1 MAVKVKKVF
10 ITVGVLALLLLAGIL
25 WFAFRGEGNPASTSS
40 GVTAGKGGKGESS
53 KAKRKIK
60 YWQGPMDP
68 TYISD
73 KPGKSPMGMKL
84 IPVYEDEAENE
95 AEGVIKINPITVQDM
110 GVRTRKVTKRPFFAT
125 IRTVGYITYDEELVK
140 DVNTKISG
148 WVEKLYVDTTGEE
161 VRKGQKLLS
170 IYSPALVSTQE
181 EYLQALRFKEKTSDS
196 TFVNVVKGADTLLE
210 STRKRLLLM
219 DIDPAQ
225 VKVLEERGEVQKS
238 MLLHSPATGTVIK
251 KPVFEGMRVNPG
263 MKLYT
268 IANLSRVWVK
278 VSFYEYEL
286 PFLKVGQEAEMSLPY
301 EPGVSYKGRITFIYP
316 YLSKKTRTVQARME
330 FENPGLKLKPDM
342 YTNIV
347 LKSKISS
354 DAILVPSE
362 AVIRTGVRNIV
373 ITSLGGGKFLPK
385 EVKLGAE
392 AEGFVQVLS
401 GLKEGDIAVVSGQFL
416 IDSESNL
423 REAINK
429 MLAIKKASQKKMD
442 MKMKKEDAGPG
453 VKKKDG
459 AIKKVSQKID
469 MKMDMKMKKEDAGSE
484 AKKKDGATKKVSQKI
499 DMKMD
504 MKMKK
509 EDAGPGVKKEG
520 AESKKGAML
529 NPEMSK
535 EQKKLMTEVV
545 DDYTDIH
552 SALVEESPVA
562 VAEGARSLS
571 VTVSKIKALDPEGNL
586 EKITRPIEDS
596 IDGLLSGDI
605 VKERDSFAA
614 LSMVMAS
621 YVRGAGRTS
630 ALTAGIKLYFCPM
643 KKEFWLQK
651 AADVQNPY
659 LGKDM
664 LVCGNEEKY

>member
-40 GVTAGKGGKGESS
+40 GITAGKGGEGGSA
-53 KAKRKIK
+53 KAERKIK
-60 YWQGPMDP
+60 YWQAPMDP

-84 IPVYEDEAENE
+84 IPVYEDEAEDE
-95 AEGVIKINPITVQDM
+95 AEGVIRINPITVQDM

-148 WVEKLYVDTTGEE
+148 WVEKLYVDTTGED
-161 VRKGQKLLS
+161 VREGQKLLS

-181 EYLQALRFKEKTSDS
+181 EYLQALRFKEQTSDS
-196 TFVNVVKGADTLLE
+196 AFVNVVKGADTLLE

-225 VKVLEERGEVQKS
+225 IRVLEERGEVQKS

-268 IANLSRVWVK
+268 IADLSRVWVQ

-286 PFLKVGQEAEMSLPY
+286 PFLKVGQEAEMTLPY
-301 EPGVSYKGRITFIYP
+301 EPGVTYKGRITFIYP
-316 YLSKKTRTVQARME
+316 YLSRKTRTVQARME

-342 YTNIV
+342 YANIV

-362 AVIRTGVRNIV
+362 AVIRTGVRSIV
-373 ITSLGGGKFLPK
+373 ITSLGGGKFLPR

-429 MLAIKKASQKKMD
+429 MLAIKKAPKKKDMKKNAGPGAKKEDGGSRKAPKKMD
-442 MKMKKEDAGPG
+442 M
-453 VKKKDG
+453 
-459 AIKKVSQKID
+459 D
-469 MKMDMKMKKEDAGSE
+469 MKMEDTGPGAAKEDAGSMLHPE
-484 AKKKDGATKKVSQKI
+484 
-499 DMKMD
+499 KM
-504 MKMKK
+504 
-509 EDAGPGVKKEG
+509 
-520 AESKKGAML
+520 SR
-529 NPEMSK
+529 
-535 EQKKLMTEVV
+535 EQKKLMTEAV
-545 DDYTDIH
+545 DDYIGIH
-552 SALVEESPVA
+552 RALVAESPAA
-562 VAEGARSLS
+562 VAERTRSLS
-571 VTVSKIKALDPEGNL
+571 GTVDKIKALVGPEGNL
-586 EKITRPIEDS
+586 QEIIRPIEDS
-596 IDGLLSGDI
+596 INGLLSGDI

-614 LSMVMAS
+614 LSGVMAS
-621 YVRGAGRTS
+621 YIRGAGRTS
-630 ALTAGIKLYFCPM
+630 ALSAGIKLYFCPM
-643 KKEFWLQK
+643 KEEFWLQK
-651 AADVQNPY
+651 ASDVQNPY

>member
-1 MAVKVKKVF
+1 MAVKIKKVF

-25 WFAFRGEGNPASTSS
+25 WFAFRGNGNPASTSS
-40 GVTAGKGGKGESS
+40 GVTAGKGGEGKSA
-53 KAKRKIK
+53 KAERKIK
-60 YWQGPMDP
+60 YWQAPMDP

-84 IPVYEDEAENE
+84 IPVYEDEAEE
-95 AEGVIKINPITVQDM
+95 EDEGVIKINPITVQDM

-125 IRTVGYITYDEELVK
+125 IRTVGYITYDEELVT

-161 VRKGQKLLS
+161 VSEGQKLLS
-170 IYSPALVSTQE
+170 IYSPALVATQE

-196 TFVNVVKGADTLLE
+196 AFVNVVKGADTLLE

-225 VKVLEERGEVQKS
+225 IRVLEERGEVQKS
-238 MLLHSPATGTVIK
+238 MILHSPATGTVIK

-268 IANLSRVWVK
+268 IADLSRVWVK

-301 EPGVSYKGRITFIYP
+301 EPGVTYKGRITFIYP
-316 YLSKKTRTVQARME
+316 YLSRKTRTVQARME
-330 FENPGLKLKPDM
+330 FKNPGLKLKPDM
-342 YTNIV
+342 YANIV
-347 LKSKISS
+347 LKSKVSS

-373 ITSLGGGKFLPK
+373 ITSLGGGKFLPR

-429 MLAIKKASQKKMD
+429 MLAIKKAPEKKDMKKNAGPGAGKEDGGSKKASQKMKMD
-442 MKMKKEDAGPG
+442 MKNMDMKMEDAGPG
-453 VKKKDG
+453 
-459 AIKKVSQKID
+459 AT
-469 MKMDMKMKKEDAGSE
+469 KEDG
-484 AKKKDGATKKVSQKI
+484 G
-499 DMKMD
+499 
-504 MKMKK
+504 
-509 EDAGPGVKKEG
+509 
-520 AESKKGAML
+520 SKKAAML
-529 NPEMSK
+529 HPGMSK

-545 DDYTDIH
+545 DDYIGIH
-552 SALVEESPVA
+552 SALVEESPAV

-571 VTVSKIKALDPEGNL
+571 GTVDKIKALDPEGNL
-586 EKITRPIEDS
+586 QEITRPIEDS
-596 IDGLLSGDI
+596 VDGLLSGDI
-605 VKERDSFAA
+605 AKQRDSFAA
-614 LSMVMAS
+614 LSGVMAS
-621 YVRGAGRTS
+621 YIRGAGRTS
-630 ALTAGIKLYFCPM
+630 ALSAGIKLYFCPM
-643 KKEFWLQK
+643 KEEFWLQK

>member
-10 ITVGVLALLLLAGIL
+10 ITVGVLVLLLFAGIL
-25 WFAFRGEGNPASTSS
+25 WFALSGDGNPASTSS
-40 GVTAGKGGKGESS
+40 GVTAGEGSEGGSS
-53 KAKRKIK
+53 KAERKIK
-60 YWQGPMDP
+60 YWQAPMDP

-73 KPGKSPMGMKL
+73 KPGKSPMGMEL
-84 IPVYEDEAENE
+84 IPVYEDEAEDE
-95 AEGVIKINPITVQDM
+95 VEGVIRIDPVTVQNM
-110 GVRTRKVTKRPFFAT
+110 GVRTKKVTKRPFFTT

-148 WVEKLYVDTTGEE
+148 WVEKLYVDTTGEDVNE
-161 VRKGQKLLS
+161 GQKLLS
-170 IYSPALVSTQE
+170 IYSPELVATQE
-181 EYLQALRFKEKTSDS
+181 EYLQALRYKEKTSDS
-196 TFVNVVKGADTLLE
+196 AFVNVVKGADTLLE

-219 DIDPAQ
+219 DIEPAQ
-225 VKVLEERGEVQKS
+225 VRALEERGEVQKS

-268 IANLSRVWVK
+268 IADLSRVWVM

-286 PFLKVGQEAEMSLPY
+286 PFLKLGQEAEMSLPY
-301 EPGVSYKGRITFIYP
+301 EPGVTYKGRITFIYP
-316 YLSKKTRTVQARME
+316 YLSKKTRTVQVRME

-342 YTNIV
+342 YADVV
-347 LKSKISS
+347 LKSKISP

-385 EVKLGAE
+385 EVRLGAE

-429 MLAIKKASQKKMD
+429 MLSAKKASQKMD
-442 MKMKKEDAGPG
+442 MDMDMKKEDAEPG
-453 VKKKDG
+453 AKKEDG
-459 AIKKVSQKID
+459 VSKKASQ
-469 MKMDMKMKKEDAGSE
+469 KMDMDMKKED
-484 AKKKDGATKKVSQKI
+484 T
-499 DMKMD
+499 
-504 MKMKK
+504 
-509 EDAGPGVKKEG
+509 GPETQKEG

-529 NPEMSK
+529 HPEMSS
-535 EQKKLMTEVV
+535 EQKKLMAEVI
-545 DDYTDIH
+545 DDYSVIH
-552 SALVEESPVA
+552 SALVEESPAA

-571 VTVSKIKALDPEGNL
+571 GTVDRIKALDPDGNL
-586 EKITRPIEDS
+586 EKITRPVEVSIE
-596 IDGLLSGDI
+596 GLLSGDI
-605 VKERDSFAA
+605 VKARGSFAA
-614 LSMVMAS
+614 LSKTMAT

-630 ALTAGIKLYFCPM
+630 ALSAGIKLYFCPM
-643 KKEFWLQK
+643 KEAFWLQK

-664 LVCGNEEKY
+664 LACGNEEKY

>member
-1 MAVKVKKVF
+1 MAVKIKKVF
-10 ITVGVLALLLLAGIL
+10 ITVGVLALLLFAGIL
-25 WFAFRGEGNPASTSS
+25 WFALRGNGNPASTSS
-40 GVTAGKGGKGESS
+40 GITAGKGGEGGST
-53 KAKRKIK
+53 KAERKIK
-60 YWQGPMDP
+60 YWQGPMNP
-68 TYISD
+68 SYISD
-73 KPGKSPMGMKL
+73 KPGKSPMGMEL
-84 IPVYEDEAENE
+84 IPVYEDEAEDE
-95 AEGVIKINPITVQDM
+95 AEGVIKINPVTVQDM
-110 GVRTRKVTKRPFFAT
+110 GVRTRKVTKRPFSAT

-148 WVEKLYVDTTGEE
+148 WVEKLYVDTTGED
-161 VRKGQKLLS
+161 VREGQKLLS
-170 IYSPALVSTQE
+170 IYSPALVATQE

-196 TFVNVVKGADTLLE
+196 AFVNVVKGADTLLE

-219 DIDPAQ
+219 DIDPGQ

-238 MLLHSPATGTVIK
+238 MILHSPATGTVIK

-268 IANLSRVWVK
+268 IANLSRVWVQ

-286 PFLKVGQEAEMSLPY
+286 PFLKVGQEAEMTLPY
-301 EPGVSYKGRITFIYP
+301 EPGVTYKGRITFIYP

-342 YTNIV
+342 YANIV

-373 ITSLGGGKFLPK
+373 ITSLGGGKFLPR

-429 MLAIKKASQKKMD
+429 MLAIKKASQKMDMKKKDAGAETNKKNGGSRKAPQKMD
-442 MKMKKEDAGPG
+442 MEMKKEDAGPG
-453 VKKKDG
+453 AKNDG
-459 AIKKVSQKID
+459 GKSRKA
-469 MKMDMKMKKEDAGSE
+469 
-484 AKKKDGATKKVSQKI
+484 
-499 DMKMD
+499 
-504 MKMKK
+504 
-509 EDAGPGVKKEG
+509 
-520 AESKKGAML
+520 AML
-529 NPEMSK
+529 HSEMSK
-535 EQKKLMTEVV
+535 EQKNLMTEAV
-545 DDYTDIH
+545 DDYIDIH
-552 SALVEESPVA
+552 KALVEESPAA
-562 VAEGARSLS
+562 VVKGARSLS
-571 VTVSKIKALDPEGNL
+571 GTVGKIKALTDPEGNL
-586 EKITRPIEDS
+586 QEFTRPIEDS

-614 LSMVMAS
+614 LSGVMAS
-621 YVRGAGRTS
+621 YIRGAGRTS
-630 ALTAGIKLYFCPM
+630 ALSAGIKLYFCPM
-643 KKEFWLQK
+643 KEEFWLQK

-659 LGKDM
+659 LGKNM

>member
-196 TFVNVVKGADTLLE
+196 TFVNVVNGADTLLE

-301 EPGVSYKGRITFIYP
+301 EPGVTYKGRITFIYP

-342 YTNIV
+342 YANIV
-347 LKSKISS
+347 LKSKVSS

-429 MLAIKKASQKKMD
+429 MLAIKKTSQKKMD

-453 VKKKDG
+453 
-459 AIKKVSQKID
+459 
-469 MKMDMKMKKEDAGSE
+469 
-484 AKKKDGATKKVSQKI
+484 AKKKDDATKKASQKM

-509 EDAGPGVKKEG
+509 EDAGPGAKKEG

-552 SALVEESPVA
+552 NALVEESPVA

-571 VTVSKIKALDPEGNL
+571 VTVSKIKVLDPEGNL

-659 LGKDM
+659 LGRDM